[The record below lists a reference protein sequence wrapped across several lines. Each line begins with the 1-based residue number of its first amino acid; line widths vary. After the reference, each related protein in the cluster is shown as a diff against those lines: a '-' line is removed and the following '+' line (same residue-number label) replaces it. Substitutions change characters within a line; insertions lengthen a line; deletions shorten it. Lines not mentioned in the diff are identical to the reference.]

1 MKNFRQTLAAVIA
14 AATATSCLAAVASA
28 ETEEYKLLVAP
39 FSTYRIGGELATIT
53 NSDTDTNTFIS
64 ISDEDI
70 ANWQKTGEFTY
81 TELTPDFEMPENL
94 SGFYGDNNVGWIR
107 GEVDGK
113 PNLKIVGYDAEAGTI
128 TSKNDFGD
136 DWNRVYPDGTV
147 IYCEPDRDAGK
158 LSVTITTADGKS
170 NTNTFEY
177 KGNGDMFYNYAC
189 NADVNSKYIVA
200 VLWETNKKVVPY
212 EEGSEQ
218 TLTAYAYDIY
228 GITKDGKVD
237 TLYSEPEY
245 EYDVGFGTNRAP
257 VVNMGYLDVNDHCM
271 SWMQERAPMVP
282 QRMIYSLDTG
292 KIVISNVN
300 LYEYGVELKCKYTN
314 GEYGSEIRGVTGMWG
329 NKFIAECPVDE
340 TSDST
345 EYRYIL
351 FSFEEEP
358 DSFNDDFT
366 PLSKVYKYISSSDG
380 KIFLVVTEDD
390 KWGYIDENGKELAI
404 FDGASHFYGNYAPVV
419 KDGKA
424 YIIDRNMNRVSEMI
438 DADDVECIKENVFYI
453 KRDGESYL
461 ATFDLTDPDVSIDTS
476 DTSSNTSGVSSDTTS
491 NTEDDDK
498 KNPPTGGAYALM
510 LAVAAAAGTA
520 VVVSRKKK

>member
-39 FSTYRIGGELATIT
+39 FSTYRTWGGDLTATT
-53 NSDTDTNTFIS
+53 DGDTLIS
-64 ISDEDI
+64 VSDEDI

-94 SGFYGDNNVGWIR
+94 SYFYGDNNVGWIR
-107 GEVDGK
+107 REVDGK
-113 PNLKIVGYDAEAGTI
+113 PNLKIVNYDAESKTI
-128 TSKNDFGD
+128 TTKNEFDD
-136 DWNRVYPDGTV
+136 DWTYVFADGTV
-147 IYCEPDRDAGK
+147 IYFAPDKYAGK

-170 NTNTFEY
+170 NTKTFEY
-177 KGNGDMFYNYAC
+177 KGSGEMFYNYAC
-189 NADVNSKYIVA
+189 NVNADVNSKYIAA
-200 VLWETNKKVVPY
+200 VLWMTNVKAVPY

-257 VVNMGYLDVNDHCM
+257 VVSMGYLDVNDHCM
-271 SWMQERAPMVP
+271 SWMEECAPMVP
-282 QRMIYSLDTG
+282 QRMIYSLETG
-292 KIVISNVN
+292 KIVKSNVY
-300 LYEYGVELKCKYTN
+300 LSEYDVELKCKYTD
-314 GEYGSEIRGVTGMWG
+314 GEYYSEIDGVTGMWG

-340 TSDST
+340 TSDTT

-366 PLSKVYKYISSSDG
+366 PLSKVYKHISSEDG
-380 KIFLVVTEDD
+380 KIFLVETEDD
-390 KWGYIDENGKELAI
+390 KWGFIDENGKELAI
-404 FDGASHFYGNYAPVV
+404 FDDASAFLGNYAPVV

-424 YIIDRNMNRVSEMI
+424 YIIDKNMNRVSEMI
-438 DADDVECIKENVFYI
+438 DADGVYSVKDNVFYI
-453 KRDGESYL
+453 TRDGEYYL
-461 ATFDLTDPDVSIDTS
+461 ATFDLTDPDVSIDTP